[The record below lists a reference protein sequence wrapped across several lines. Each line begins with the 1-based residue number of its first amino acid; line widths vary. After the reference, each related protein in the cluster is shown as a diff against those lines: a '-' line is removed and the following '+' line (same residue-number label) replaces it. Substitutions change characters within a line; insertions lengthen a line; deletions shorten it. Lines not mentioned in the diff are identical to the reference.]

1 LGEEMAK
8 GIKTSIFQTGVSAE
22 VTGEVFEDELVSIGT
37 AVLANITG
45 SGGTLVIE
53 RKMDSSGNWV
63 ELSSE
68 TVTAGTPL
76 VLNYDFPLLE
86 ARAKFTPTSTS
97 TLVEVAFWSK
107 GRE

>member
-1 LGEEMAK
+1 MAK
-8 GIKTSIFQTGVSAE
+8 GIKTSIYQTNVSEE
-22 VTGEVFEDELVSIGT
+22 VTGEVFQDEYVGIGT

-45 SGGTLVIE
+45 SGGALVIE
-53 RKMDSSGNWV
+53 RKMDSSGKWV

-76 VLNYDFPLLE
+76 VLSYDFPLLE
-86 ARAKFTPTSTS
+86 ARAKFTPTGTAS
-97 TLVEVAFWSK
+97 LVEVAFWSK

>member
-1 LGEEMAK
+1 MTE
-8 GIKTSIFQTGVSAE
+8 
-22 VTGEVFEDELVSIGT
+22 EVFEDELVSIGT

-63 ELSSE
+63 EISSE

-86 ARAKFTPTSTS
+86 ARAKVYADKHFNAGRSGFFGQS
-97 TLVEVAFWSK
+97 